1 MVVLQ
6 MPLGNSP
13 EQTTADRLG
22 ETPRHM
28 ENERAP
34 SPSGRDLDAFA
45 HLYDKYNARI
55 QRYIR
60 ARVAD
65 EAAVEDLSAQVFMRA
80 LASISSYRGEG
91 TYKAWIFRI
100 ARNTVTDWYARHARE
115 VPVEEVPDEGAAE
128 QSPLTIALV
137 DEERDL
143 VRQKIGELS
152 DAQREVVRL
161 HYWKGLSIDEIAR
174 STRRSS
180 VAVRQLLHRARRHL
194 KRSLSRKDVTVIL
207 GATGASAAALA
218 ARSYR
223 RYRKGD
229 R

>member
-6 MPLGNSP
+6 MPAGSSP
-13 EQTTADRLG
+13 EFMEAD
-22 ETPRHM
+22 
-28 ENERAP
+28 ERAL
-34 SPSGRDLDAFA
+34 SPSARDLDAFA
-45 HLYDKYNARI
+45 RLYDKYNVRI

-65 EAAVEDLSAQVFMRA
+65 EIVAEDLSAQVFTRA
-80 LASISSYRGEG
+80 LASISDFRGEG

-100 ARNTVTDWYARHARE
+100 ARNALADWYASHARE
-115 VPVEEVPDEGAAE
+115 VPVDEVPDDGAAE
-128 QSPLTIALV
+128 ESPLTIALIG
-137 DEERDL
+137 EERDL
-143 VRQKIGELS
+143 VRRKVEELS

-161 HYWKGLSIDEIAR
+161 HYWRGLSIDEIAR

-194 KRSLSRKDVTVIL
+194 KRTLSRKDVAIL
-207 GATGASAAALA
+207 LSATGASAAAFA
-218 ARSYR
+218 ARTYR
-223 RYRKGD
+223 RNRKGD